1 MICYASSTFRHN
13 EINMEEM
20 LQVGIII
27 IIIIIILFY
36 LFFWRG
42 EGGQGGGYNH
52 GIILQFNP
60 SWLCK
65 ICYIIS
71 VFLQGGI
78 PAGQLTKVGQQQ
90 MYELGKKRG
99 KLYVDNLKFLQETY
113 HPEEI

>member
-1 MICYASSTFRHN
+1 
-13 EINMEEM
+13 M

-27 IIIIIILFY
+27 IISSSSI
-36 LFFWRG
+36 FF
-42 EGGQGGGYNH
+42 GGGGVGGGGCN
-52 GIILQFNP
+52 GIILQCNP
-60 SWLCK
+60 NWLCK
-65 ICYIIS
+65 ICYSVS

>member
-1 MICYASSTFRHN
+1 
-13 EINMEEM
+13 M

-27 IIIIIILFY
+27 IFMITIF
-36 LFFWRG
+36 
-42 EGGQGGGYNH
+42 GGGGGWGGRGCNS
-52 GIILQFNP
+52 IILQCNP
-60 SWLCK
+60 NWLCK
-65 ICYIIS
+65 ICYGVS

-99 KLYVDNLKFLQETY
+99 ELYVDNLKFLQETY

>member
-1 MICYASSTFRHN
+1 MR
-13 EINMEEM
+13 EM

-27 IIIIIILFY
+27 ITIL
-36 LFFWRG
+36 RG
-42 EGGQGGGYNH
+42 VGGGGSRGCI
-52 GIILQFNP
+52 GIILQCNP
-60 SWLCK
+60 NWLCK
-65 ICYIIS
+65 ICYSVS

>member
-1 MICYASSTFRHN
+1 
-13 EINMEEM
+13 M

-27 IIIIIILFY
+27 IISSSSI
-36 LFFWRG
+36 FF
-42 EGGQGGGYNH
+42 GGGVGDGGCN
-52 GIILQFNP
+52 GIILQCNP
-60 SWLCK
+60 NWLCK
-65 ICYIIS
+65 ICYSVS

-90 MYELGKKRG
+90 MYELGKKRR

>member
-1 MICYASSTFRHN
+1 
-13 EINMEEM
+13 M

-27 IIIIIILFY
+27 ISSSSSIFL
-36 LFFWRG
+36 
-42 EGGQGGGYNH
+42 GGVGDGGCN
-52 GIILQFNP
+52 GIILQCNP
-60 SWLCK
+60 NWLCK
-65 ICYIIS
+65 ICYSVS

-90 MYELGKKRG
+90 MYESGKKRG

>member
-1 MICYASSTFRHN
+1 MICYS
-13 EINMEEM
+13 
-20 LQVGIII
+20 V
-27 IIIIIILFY
+27 
-36 LFFWRG
+36 
-42 EGGQGGGYNH
+42 
-52 GIILQFNP
+52 
-60 SWLCK
+60 
-65 ICYIIS
+65 S

>member
-1 MICYASSTFRHN
+1 
-13 EINMEEM
+13 M

-27 IIIIIILFY
+27 IIIIIISI
-36 LFFWRG
+36 FFW
-42 EGGQGGGYNH
+42 GGVGGGGCN
-52 GIILQFNP
+52 GIILQCNP
-60 SWLCK
+60 NWLCK
-65 ICYIIS
+65 ICYSVS

>member
-1 MICYASSTFRHN
+1 
-13 EINMEEM
+13 M

-27 IIIIIILFY
+27 IIIIIISIFL
-36 LFFWRG
+36 
-42 EGGQGGGYNH
+42 GGGVGGGGCN
-52 GIILQFNP
+52 GIILQCNP
-60 SWLCK
+60 NWLCK
-65 ICYIIS
+65 ICYSVS

>member
-1 MICYASSTFRHN
+1 MR
-13 EINMEEM
+13 EM

-27 IIIIIILFY
+27 IIIITI
-36 LFFWRG
+36 FWGVGGRG
-42 EGGQGGGYNH
+42 CN
-52 GIILQFNP
+52 GIILQCNP
-60 SWLCK
+60 NWLCK
-65 ICYIIS
+65 ICYSVS

>member
-1 MICYASSTFRHN
+1 
-13 EINMEEM
+13 M

-27 IIIIIILFY
+27 IISSSSNF
-36 LFFWRG
+36 
-42 EGGQGGGYNH
+42 GGGVGGGGCN
-52 GIILQFNP
+52 GIIPQCNTN
-60 SWLCK
+60 WLCK
-65 ICYIIS
+65 ICYSVS

>member
-1 MICYASSTFRHN
+1 
-13 EINMEEM
+13 M

-27 IIIIIILFY
+27 IIIIIISI
-36 LFFWRG
+36 FF
-42 EGGQGGGYNH
+42 GGGVGGGGCN
-52 GIILQFNP
+52 GIILQCNP
-60 SWLCK
+60 NWLCK
-65 ICYIIS
+65 ICYSVS

>member
-1 MICYASSTFRHN
+1 
-13 EINMEEM
+13 M

-27 IIIIIILFY
+27 IIIIISIFL
-36 LFFWRG
+36 
-42 EGGQGGGYNH
+42 GGGWGAGGCN
-52 GIILQFNP
+52 GIILQCNP
-60 SWLCK
+60 NWLCK
-65 ICYIIS
+65 ICYS
-71 VFLQGGI
+71 VSVILQGGI

>member
-1 MICYASSTFRHN
+1 MR
-13 EINMEEM
+13 EM

-27 IIIIIILFY
+27 IIITIL
-36 LFFWRG
+36 
-42 EGGQGGGYNH
+42 GGGVGGGGSGGCI
-52 GIILQFNP
+52 GIILQCNP
-60 SWLCK
+60 NWLCK
-65 ICYIIS
+65 IWYSVS